1 MKKIDKFQIT
11 GMTIAGFKSYQE
23 PTELAFGNPTVI
35 TGGNGRG
42 KTSVA
47 DAVAFAITGT
57 PFFGERGI
65 DRLHNEVNPDVF
77 VSLRFTDETGHHEL
91 TRARKKNRMTITYD
105 GYEIRQLD
113 LTDMF
118 GERDVF
124 LSIFNPL
131 YFIEELGDDG
141 KHLLEM
147 YLPMIPHETVLAQ
160 LSDPVQESL
169 RDKEILSPG
178 TYLTNKRAEIRELEN
193 HIIYLNGQKDLAVS
207 QVRDRK
213 QAARELAQSLE
224 SLRSELTALEEKQ
237 FAGMDVS
244 ALQEQLVDLSA
255 RYGESNRDDQVEAA
269 QRRASLQALRE
280 KIAQRRAEQYVSPY
294 TKAMAEAGA
303 AIKEL
308 GGRYSQERKAYEA
321 LTPGT
326 VCPTC
331 HRKITVESLPEVQG
345 ELKRA
350 AGAIFAAGREKQE
363 ELKQLQELDQKS
375 ASTFEQFK
383 ADDIQ
388 NLGAEIEKL
397 EEQERQS
404 EQDAGNQ
411 AQNLRTKIQELNT
424 DLTYG
429 CLTQEEYNRMLECR
443 EEVKKAE
450 TELSTLQSMTEQDA
464 CGFDRQITRD
474 EQEITALKKH
484 IADVILY
491 VSKRAELTFSQLKM
505 NRVEISLYDV
515 VKSTGEFKDAFRFTY
530 GGRRYDRLSL
540 SEKVRAGMEVS
551 ELIKKLTGRNY
562 PVFVDNMESIDDLAN
577 VRPTGQVIMAKCV
590 RGAELQVR
598 PASEPMRRAA

>member
-47 DAVAFAITGT
+47 DAIAFAITGT

-65 DRLHNEVNPDVF
+65 DRLHNEANPDVF
-77 VSLRFTDETGHHEL
+77 VSLRFTDETGNHEL
-91 TRARKKNRMTITYD
+91 TRTRKKNRMTITYD

-160 LSDPVQESL
+160 LSEPVQESL
-169 RDKEILSPG
+169 REKEILSPG

-207 QVRDRK
+207 QGRDRK
-213 QAARELAQSLE
+213 QAAQELVQSLE

-255 RYGESNRDDQVEAA
+255 RYGESSRDGQAEAA
-269 QRRASLQALRE
+269 QRRASLQALQE
-280 KIAQRRAEQYVSPY
+280 KLAQRRAEQYVSPY

-308 GGRYSQERKAYEA
+308 GGRYSRERNAYDA
-321 LTPGT
+321 LAPGT

-331 HRKITVESLPEVQG
+331 HRKITAETLPEVQG

-350 AGAIFAAGREKQE
+350 AGTILTAGREKQE
-363 ELKQLQELDQKS
+363 QLKQLQELDKKS

-383 ADDIQ
+383 AEDIQ
-388 NLGAEIEKL
+388 NWSAEIEKL
-397 EEQERQS
+397 EEQARRV

-411 AQNLRTKIQELNT
+411 AQDLRAKIQELNA

-429 CLTQEEYNRMLECR
+429 CLTQEEYDRMLECH

-450 TELSTLQSMTEQDA
+450 AELFALQSMTEQDA
-464 CGFDRQITRD
+464 GGFDQQITRD

-515 VKSTGEFKDAFRFTY
+515 VKSTGEIKDAFRFTY

-590 RGAELQVR
+590 RGTELQVR